1 MALNHLK
8 SKFEKCCMLDWYRLL
23 IDYEKSSHVVMWMC
37 KQLSLIFSVKR

>member
-8 SKFEKCCMLDWYRLL
+8 SKFEECCMLYRLL